1 MRLWDAVFASWIA
14 GLSLFGDDLPLT
26 RDAALQLRLNFSTI
40 SLFERIGATAAQ
52 CCARD
57 HEQDRQG
64 PHPLILG
71 MKLAKANRR
80 L

>member
-1 MRLWDAVFASWIA
+1 MRLGNAVFAGWIVR
-14 GLSLFGDDLPLT
+14 LSFLGADPALT
-26 RDAALQLRLNFSTI
+26 GDAALQLRLNFVATA
-40 SLFERIGATAAQ
+40 LLERIGATARER
-52 CCARD
+52 CARD
-57 HEQDRQG
+57 HKQDRQG

>member
-1 MRLWDAVFASWIA
+1 MRLGNAVFAGWIA
-14 GLSLFGDDLPLT
+14 RLSLFGNDLSLPG
-26 RDAALQLRLNFSTI
+26 DAALQLRLNFSTTA
-40 SLFERIGATAAQ
+40 LFERIGATAGKRH
-52 CCARD
+52 ARD

-71 MKLAKANRR
+71 MKPAKANRR

>member
-1 MRLWDAVFASWIA
+1 MRLGNAVFASWIVR
-14 GLSLFGDDLPLT
+14 LSFLGADPALT
-26 RDAALQLRLNFSTI
+26 GDAALQLRLNFVATA
-40 SLFERIGATAAQ
+40 LLERIGATAGER
-52 CCARD
+52 CARD
-57 HEQDRQG
+57 HKQDRQG